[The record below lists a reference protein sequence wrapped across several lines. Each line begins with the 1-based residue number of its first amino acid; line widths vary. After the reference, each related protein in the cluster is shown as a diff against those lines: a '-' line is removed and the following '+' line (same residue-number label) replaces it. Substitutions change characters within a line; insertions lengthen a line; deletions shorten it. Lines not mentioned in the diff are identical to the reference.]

1 MNFLIHIGEKINPFQ
16 SIIVLFIVIFIL
28 AFFAISRSRA
38 IRKYLMALVLVSF
51 IIAFFVNI
59 YIYISD
65 GDVSNYLISF
75 GIIQVIESCIMI
87 FSAINLLFFIYLYH
101 KDNENFIKILILLTF
116 SLVCCLFIIISRNFL
131 LIFTSFSLFILTIF
145 QLVSIL
151 NLKVYKISPYIVEYF
166 LRGIL
171 TVILFLS
178 GFSLFFG
185 ATSSK
190 DFNQILKLE
199 YIENPLVI
207 MGLVVFGV
215 ALYQYLFLFPFQG
228 PYMKLMKR
236 SDSVARAVIWFLYF
250 PAGILVLLKI
260 SVLYNYFLEKNNV
273 FLSAILI
280 VTTFICLIAGNTG
293 AIKTKSIR
301 RIMSFLY
308 LSFTGLFLLNISMFS
323 TGIISMVSMNWFN
336 FMDISL
342 MMASFMP
349 LYLVFSNIEKNTAA
363 DHIDSIRG
371 LGRLNKY
378 IGVNLVII
386 FLSWAGIIYYV
397 KPFLKYFNIKDF
409 LHMGA
414 LNLIMFAIVL
424 AALVFFFLNI
434 FRIIFQIFKRPAV
447 ESAHKIVFSRFL
459 YVYTTFYSFII
470 IIAAVLCFLRVIN
483 IDIPFLN
490 FEIIDFNF

>member
-1 MNFLIHIGEKINPFQ
+1 
-16 SIIVLFIVIFIL
+16 
-28 AFFAISRSRA
+28 
-38 IRKYLMALVLVSF
+38 
-51 IIAFFVNI
+51 
-59 YIYISD
+59 
-65 GDVSNYLISF
+65 
-75 GIIQVIESCIMI
+75 
-87 FSAINLLFFIYLYH
+87 
-101 KDNENFIKILILLTF
+101 
-116 SLVCCLFIIISRNFL
+116 
-131 LIFTSFSLFILTIF
+131 
-145 QLVSIL
+145 
-151 NLKVYKISPYIVEYF
+151 
-166 LRGIL
+166 
-171 TVILFLS
+171 
-178 GFSLFFG
+178 
-185 ATSSK
+185 
-190 DFNQILKLE
+190 
-199 YIENPLVI
+199 
-207 MGLVVFGV
+207 
-215 ALYQYLFLFPFQG
+215 
-228 PYMKLMKR
+228 MKR

-273 FLSAILI
+273 FLSAIFI
-280 VTTFICLIAGNTG
+280 VATFICLIAGNTG

-323 TGIISMVSMNWFN
+323 TGIISIVSMNWFN

-447 ESAHKIVFSRFL
+447 ESAQKIVFSRFL
-459 YVYTTFYSFII
+459 YAYTTFYSFII
-470 IIAAVLCFLRVIN
+470 IIAAVLCFLRIIN